1 YFDYWGKGTSV
12 TVTSGV
18 QSPPASIFGM
28 SQCGSGSDGFLTL
41 GCLTSGFSPADAL
54 KFKWTDSQGKELTE
68 FTQYPMAET
77 SGSYTSVSHV
87 QVKASDWNT
96 EKSFMCTA
104 EHPAGSKTET
114 LKKEVVPD
122 HPASLLLTS
131 PTEKELENGTA
142 TFICLASHFLSKT
155 YKFKWTLDS
164 VDVSTQATNLML
176 KEEKNHLSAIS
187 ILKIKANQWIY
198 SSSPIKCEFKQDKWT
213 FSREAKHAA
222 DCENPLD
229 MNIVG
234 PSIKDMLV
242 KRAGELQCTANGPQG
257 FKNMKWISDG
267 KEIASVQ
274 TNPMSTEVTLI
285 TPISYDDWSNGTAY
299 TCEVEHDL
307 FATTQSKKYE
317 RKNGGDLQCP
327 SVYLLA
333 PPEKSPDEEWVT
345 LTCYVKNFYPKE
357 VVVIWLAN
365 DKPVEGDKARTTSV
379 IERDGHFSV
388 YSQLLVQD
396 WEQDSVVYSCVVYH
410 EANDQTVRLIARTTD
425 SKSNTPTLVNFSMNV
440 PSGCK
445 GV

>member
-1 YFDYWGKGTSV
+1 
-12 TVTSGV
+12 V

-142 TFICLASHFLSKT
+142 TFICLASHFSPKT
-155 YKFKWTLDS
+155 YEFKWTLDS
-164 VDVSTQATNLML
+164 VDVSTQATDLML
-176 KEEKNHLSAIS
+176 KEEKNNFSAIS

-213 FSREAKHAA
+213 FSREAKH
-222 DCENPLD
+222 
-229 MNIVG
+229 
-234 PSIKDMLV
+234 
-242 KRAGELQCTANGPQG
+242 T
-257 FKNMKWISDG
+257 
-267 KEIASVQ
+267 
-274 TNPMSTEVTLI
+274 
-285 TPISYDDWSNGTAY
+285 
-299 TCEVEHDL
+299 
-307 FATTQSKKYE
+307 
-317 RKNGGDLQCP
+317 GDLRCP

-440 PSGCK
+440 PSVFPIMPEICHIELMTTDVDDSCMK
-445 GV
+445 NTALTFVVLFLITLFYSIAATVIKVRQCP